1 MTVKSTTNE
10 ATKRVQALRQ
20 RRKAL
25 GLVRVDFYLMPEHIE
40 KVKAFI
46 KKITDKETKQSIEH
60 RG

>member
-1 MTVKSTTNE
+1 MTIKSTKNE

-25 GLVRVDFYLMPEHIE
+25 GLVRVDFYLMPDHIE

-46 KKITDKETKQSIEH
+46 KKITDKEKKQSN
-60 RG
+60 

>member
-46 KKITDKETKQSIEH
+46 KKITDKETKQSIKH

>member
-1 MTVKSTTNE
+1 MTIKSATNE

-25 GLVRVDFYLMPEHIE
+25 GLIRVDFYLTPDHIE

-46 KKITDKETKQSIEH
+46 KKITDKEKKLIEH
-60 RG
+60 KG

>member
-1 MTVKSTTNE
+1 MTIKSTTNE

-25 GLVRVDFYLMPEHIE
+25 GLIRVDFYLTPDHIE

-46 KKITDKETKQSIEH
+46 KKIADKEKKLIEH
-60 RG
+60 KG

>member
-1 MTVKSTTNE
+1 MTIKLNE

-25 GLVRVDFYLMPEHIE
+25 GLVRVDFYLTPDHIE

-46 KKITDKETKQSIEH
+46 KKITDKDKKQLIENK
-60 RG
+60 G

>member
-1 MTVKSTTNE
+1 MTIKSTTNE

-25 GLVRVDFYLMPEHIE
+25 GLVRVDFYLTPDHIE

-46 KKITDKETKQSIEH
+46 KKITDKDKKQSIEN